1 MTNITLGYLGKGSV
15 FGDID
20 VVLKRNYQ
28 YTLRSDAQGCS
39 AYFLKTSAFHEY
51 FGFYK
56 NSFQQMTRACLEQD
70 LRLMK
75 QLATVTYGMWAKGK
89 SC

>member
-1 MTNITLGYLGKGSV
+1 MLRGSKTIYRKTALLTKTTKRSSLKHKITKMTNITLGFLGKGSV

-20 VVLKRNYQ
+20 VVLKRNYL
-28 YTLRSDAQGCS
+28 YTLRSGAQGCS

-56 NSFQQMTRACLEQD
+56 NS
-70 LRLMK
+70 
-75 QLATVTYGMWAKGK
+75 Y
-89 SC
+89 

>member
-1 MTNITLGYLGKGSV
+1 MLRGSKTIYRKTALLTKTTKRPSLKNKVTKMTNITLGFLGKGSV

-20 VVLKRNYQ
+20 VVLKRNYL
-28 YTLRSDAQGCS
+28 YTLRSGAQGCS

-56 NSFQQMTRACLEQD
+56 NS
-70 LRLMK
+70 
-75 QLATVTYGMWAKGK
+75 Y
-89 SC
+89 